1 MNVLDSQAVFELQNC
16 HVMVLRSGGQYV
28 LDQGRPVLAK
38 EVLVLDQDVFRCHP
52 HDTTVR
58 FASNLVGIP
67 WAR

>member
-1 MNVLDSQAVFELQNC
+1 
-16 HVMVLRSGGQYV
+16 MVLRSGGQYV

-52 HDTTVR
+52 HHTTVR
-58 FASNLVGIP
+58 FASNPVAIP

>member
-1 MNVLDSQAVFELQNC
+1 MNVLGSKVVFELQNC

-38 EVLVLDQDVFRCHP
+38 EVVLDQDVFRCHP

-58 FASNLVGIP
+58 FASNPVAIP